1 MLCRLTSTST
11 CTRFVIAGG
20 SGGGQFSYETCAGV
34 FVPYTDL
41 PENTFIDFDAKDNS
55 YQTTG
60 NITIITQT
68 ADVNGATAFS
78 WLGCNG
84 TPLTMDVDSNDP
96 RVVCSQNIP
105 VILRNGLGSVTPG
118 ASCKDFYYKATECN
132 TGDTVFLSGNTSLGL
147 FSIGNV
153 VYYNENSISGSNSS
167 VRRCAKIIQI
177 NLNNGDSGDIVG
189 QASGCKDATNCPQ
202 ENNFVWMFTKSNDQS
217 DSVCL
222 NGFCDQPVFS
232 TQEAVTNIMAVGALF
247 FRDPSYSVPFNG
259 QNKYYGF
266 RKPINQG
273 SGLPYAPAIEGS
285 PEGWVQINNEGRAI
299 SFSMC

>member
-1 MLCRLTSTST
+1 M
-11 CTRFVIAGG
+11 
-20 SGGGQFSYETCAGV
+20 
-34 FVPYTDL
+34 
-41 PENTFIDFDAKDNS
+41 
-55 YQTTG
+55 
-60 NITIITQT
+60 
-68 ADVNGATAFS
+68 
-78 WLGCNG
+78 
-84 TPLTMDVDSNDP
+84 
-96 RVVCSQNIP
+96 
-105 VILRNGLGSVTPG
+105 
-118 ASCKDFYYKATECN
+118 
-132 TGDTVFLSGNTSLGL
+132 
-147 FSIGNV
+147 
-153 VYYNENSISGSNSS
+153 
-167 VRRCAKIIQI
+167 
-177 NLNNGDSGDIVG
+177 G

-232 TQEAVTNIMAVGALF
+232 TQEAVTNIMAAGALF